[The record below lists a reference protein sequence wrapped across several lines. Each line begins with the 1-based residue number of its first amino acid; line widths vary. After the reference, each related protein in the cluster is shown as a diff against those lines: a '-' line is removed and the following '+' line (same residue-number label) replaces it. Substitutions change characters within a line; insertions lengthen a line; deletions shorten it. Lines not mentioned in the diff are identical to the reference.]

1 MDIMDRIAVSRRENV
16 IDLNIDSLGR
26 LTYRDRHGIP
36 RGQGESVSPSD
47 VDGFLDRLMTSEARS
62 SLAEMP
68 IGSATLS
75 HHAAESGGPFRVMVY
90 REDRKVC
97 LSIRLLTEPDLTK
110 NPASLS

>member
-1 MDIMDRIAVSRRENV
+1 MDIMDRIAVSRGENV

-47 VDGFLDRLMTSEARS
+47 VDGFLDRLMTPEARS

-68 IGSATLS
+68 IGSATLN
-75 HHAAESGGPFRVMVY
+75 HHAAERGGPFRVRCTVRIERY
-90 REDRKVC
+90 VC
-97 LSIRLLTEPDLTK
+97 RSGCSR
-110 NPASLS
+110 NPTLRRTRRA